1 MKRAGY
7 HLFASL
13 LALGAAMPAAAQQTT
28 PQPAPRPTPA
38 ADQTSDRDVV
48 VVTANKRE
56 ESVQDVAVAVTA
68 ITSEAKEELGIISVT
83 DLTNVTPGLA
93 YTPGNERVTLRGIGR
108 QTNSFGADPGVAN
121 YNDGIYTA
129 FAIFAGKDPI
139 LIERVEVLRGPQGT
153 LYGRNSIGGAINTVS
168 RRPTDEFN
176 FDVVLG
182 AGDYDAVKAGIAVS
196 GPITD
201 WLRYRAA
208 YFRETREGINFNYGS
223 LETEGW
229 EIDDTYAEIQLEGDI
244 TDRWTWWFKTVESTY
259 DKAGPPGGRTATF
272 STAPFI
278 TSGAFSTATSLN
290 PIASYAFSGNTAI
303 NSFEQIGNRRDN
315 PFATNREHAY
325 NVNIP
330 ATARLPQYDEYI
342 LESTYSFDD
351 FDIKYTGGY
360 TFYDYRLDGDIDG
373 TSVNSLTYRAI
384 GPSIAACNAL
394 VGTPI
399 TGNSGLGITPATAA
413 GCAGLNTVTR
423 TVSTDLD
430 NEYKESRSF
439 FSNEINLIS
448 TNDSPFQWILGIYGY
463 QENNDQPG
471 TKLHLRNEPGVLGT
485 YQSYDGNFYASK
497 GFLYE
502 VRNSSL
508 QNSYGLYGR
517 IDYSFTDEW
526 KLSAGLRYSYDLKQ
540 LTDEGFASCF
550 IVCRS
555 FATSVPLVAPAT
567 GQALRSATFTGFTSD
582 YVLTTPLA
590 FANAFSTD
598 PNVSPSNVTGIFYT
612 ADGFARRSLTNHW
625 DAVTGDLGV
634 EWRPTTDT
642 LLFGKYSRGYKAGAI
657 NTAFSPD
664 LYAISREEIVDV
676 YEAGWKQEWFDGA
689 LTTNVAAFRY
699 DYTDMQAA
707 IGVVLNQGV
716 VGAERTVGVLV
727 NIPQAISQGIELE
740 SNWNPIDPLNI
751 NFNYSYLDTEITDG
765 GGTYVDP
772 SRDGRFATVAG
783 AIVYNDPLSRIT
795 LEGHELPQAPRNKV
809 SLSATYLFEFEN
821 GSTLLPAISYYWR
834 DKFYDD
840 IVNSPNAQ
848 APTQEQVDAR
858 LTWRSADNRFAVIL
872 WGRNLT
878 DSEQNTSVSANTFRT
893 ADSGRYQTF
902 SYAPPRMIGI
912 DLKFHFE

>member
-1 MKRAGY
+1 MM
-7 HLFASL
+7 
-13 LALGAAMPAAAQQTT
+13 ALSVAMPALAQTAPQT
-28 PQPAPRPTPA
+28 APPP
-38 ADQTSDRDVV
+38 DDKKESQRDVV

-68 ITSEAKEELGIISVT
+68 ITAEAKEELGIISVT
-83 DLTNVTPGLA
+83 DLTNVTPGLS

-129 FAIFAGKDPI
+129 FAVFAGKDPI
-139 LIERVEVLRGPQGT
+139 LIDRVEVLRGPQGT

-168 RRPTDEFN
+168 KRPTDDFT
-176 FDVVLG
+176 FDGVLG
-182 AGDYDAVKAGIAVS
+182 GGDYGASKVGFAVS
-196 GPITD
+196 GPIAD
-201 WLRYRAA
+201 WLRYRVA
-208 YFRETREGINFNYGS
+208 YFREKRDGIDYNYGS
-223 LETEGW
+223 LQTEGW
-229 EIDDTYAEIQLEGDI
+229 EINDDYVEVQLEGDI
-244 TDRWTWWFKTVESTY
+244 SDRWSWWFKAVPHYTY

-278 TSGAFSTATSLN
+278 TSGAFST
-290 PIASYAFSGNTAI
+290 
-303 NSFEQIGNRRDN
+303 
-315 PFATNREHAY
+315 Y
-325 NVNIP
+325 NVNLP

-342 LESTYSFDD
+342 LESTYSFDA

-373 TSVNSLTYRAI
+373 TSVNRLTYQAI
-384 GPSIAACNAL
+384 GPSISACNAL

-399 TGNSGLGITPATAA
+399 TGNSGLGISATTAA

-423 TVSTDLD
+423 SVSTNLD
-430 NEYKESRSF
+430 NEYKESRAF

-448 TNDSPFQWILGIYGY
+448 TNDSPLQWIVGLYGY

-471 TKLHLRNEPGVLGT
+471 TKLHLRDEPGVLGT

-497 GFLYE
+497 GFLYQ

-508 QNSYGLYGR
+508 QNSYGAYGR
-517 IDYSFTDEW
+517 IDYSLNDQW
-526 KLSAGLRYSYDLKQ
+526 KLSGGLRYSYDQKN

-567 GQALRSATFTGFTSD
+567 GQALRSSTFTAFTSD

-612 ADGFARRSLTNHW
+612 ADGFARRNLKNHW

-634 EWRPTTDT
+634 EWRPTGDT

-664 LYAISREEIVDV
+664 KYAISREELVDV
-676 YEAGWKQEWFDGA
+676 YEAGWKQTWMDGA

-699 DYTDMQAA
+699 NYADMQAA

-727 NIPQAISQGIELE
+727 NIPEATSQGLELE
-740 SNWNPIDPLNI
+740 TSWNPIDALNI
-751 NFNYSYLDTEITDG
+751 NFNYSMLDTEITDG

-772 SRDGRFATVAG
+772 SRDGRFTTVNS

-795 LEGHELPQAPRNKV
+795 LEGHELPQAPKSKV
-809 SLSATYLFEFEN
+809 SLSATYRFDFAD
-821 GSTLLPAISYYWR
+821 GSTLLPAVSYYWR
-834 DKFYDD
+834 DKFFDD
-840 IVNSPNAQ
+840 IVNSPNGQ

-858 LTWRSADNRFAVIL
+858 LTWRSSDKRYSIIL

-878 DSEQNTSVSANTFRT
+878 DSEQNTSVSASTFRT
-893 ADSGRYQTF
+893 ADSGRYQSF
-902 SYAPPRMIGI
+902 SYAPPRMIGV
-912 DLKFHFE
+912 DLKLHWQ